1 MRLIAWFIRDVAA
14 GLIVGGICMLAANL
28 AGAADLSRGA
38 GVWTVLAE
46 SGSGVKDSVGK
57 ECGVATHLANG
68 ADLRL
73 VVADGQVRL
82 IAHHPGWMLP
92 AGQADVTVTMGQDAF
107 IGSAAVV
114 DRSTLVVEDLTGDF
128 LRRFIA
134 APVMTT
140 DFGGIRWR
148 VDLRASD
155 SAAWALASCASA
167 AGLADAT

>member
-1 MRLIAWFIRDVAA
+1 MRLIVWFVRAVVV
-14 GLIVGGICMLAANL
+14 GVIVGGGCMVLANL
-28 AGAADLSRGA
+28 AGAADLSRNA
-38 GVWTVLAE
+38 GVWTVLAQ
-46 SGSGVKDSVGK
+46 SGSGGR

-73 VVADGQVRL
+73 VVADGGVRL

-92 AGQADVTVTMGQDAF
+92 AGQADVTVTMGRDAF
-107 IGSAAVV
+107 VGSASVI
-114 DRSTLVVEDLTGDF
+114 DRSTLAVEDLSGDF